1 MLRRVPL
8 IGAIAGTLVTLLSF
22 YRFAIAGESLPFP
35 AEPVLGIAE
44 LFGWLVVYGDNDNRR
59 QILTAG
65 LPVGLA
71 FNATVGYLLG
81 VVFSWGYRRLM
92 GADS

>member
-35 AEPVLGIAE
+35 AEPVLWAAE
-44 LFGWLVVYGDNDNRR
+44 LCGWLIHGDDGSRR
-59 QILTAG
+59 QILSTG
-65 LPVGLA
+65 LPVALVL
-71 FNATVGYLLG
+71 NATIGYLLG
-81 VVFSWGYRRLM
+81 AGPSWGYRRLM
-92 GADS
+92 RANS